1 MSISKVKT
9 VSNAGQ
15 WTGNYG
21 TMYTQICVLEDGT
34 SGEVSA
40 KTENRWA
47 VGDEVQY
54 EVVGKAPNGN
64 FKLKFSKPES
74 AGFSNS
80 SNRSFSPDREKDI
93 VAGMISNQIIQLVC
107 AGKIESV
114 GNVTDGA
121 IKELLNLR
129 ERVKGLQ

>member
-9 VSNAGQ
+9 ATNAGQ

-34 SGEVSA
+34 TGEVSA
-40 KTENRWA
+40 KSENRWA

-64 FKLKFSKPES
+64 TKLKFSKPES
-74 AGFSNS
+74 GTFSGS
-80 SNRSFSPDREKDI
+80 GKSFNPDREKDI

-114 GNVTDGA
+114 GNITDAA
-121 IKELLNLR
+121 IVELLNLG
-129 ERVKGLQ
+129 ERIKGLQ